1 MMRLSLAAFF
11 TLMCVPLCLVAQKYA
26 YIDSEY
32 ILTQITEYKAAQS
45 KIDALAE
52 EWSTDLTEKRTVI
65 ESMQR
70 SFKAEQVLLTASMR
84 EEKLAAIKEKE
95 AELEELQS
103 KRFGYEGELFS
114 KQQEFIKPLQD
125 RIYEAV
131 QKYAREKGY
140 DLIFDRAGAVTL
152 IYANGKFDKS
162 DDILAEMGV
171 APTATKDKS
180 RSRTPALPKV
190 NIPGLERLKEE
201 IKGSD
206 DQDTPPAAQPV
217 RTPPVTTGAPTTP
230 PAPRPGT
237 RPR

>member
-1 MMRLSLAAFF
+1 MIRHSSFF
-11 TLMCVPLCLVAQKYA
+11 VLLLWLCPIVVAAQKYA

-32 ILTQITEYKAAQS
+32 ILTQITEYKAAQA

-52 EWSTDLTEKRTVI
+52 EWSTELTEKRGIV
-65 ESMQR
+65 ESMHR

-84 EEKLAAIKEKE
+84 EDKMSEIKEKE

-103 KRFGYEGELFS
+103 KRFGYEGELWR
-114 KQQEFIKPLQD
+114 KQQELIKPLQD

-162 DDILAEMGV
+162 DDILTEMGV
-171 APTATKDKS
+171 APTATREKS
-180 RSRTPALPKV
+180 KSRTPVLPKV
-190 NIPGLERLKEE
+190 NVPGIERLKEE
-201 IKGSD
+201 LKGDDKENPSD
-206 DQDTPPAAQPV
+206 VSPG
-217 RTPPVTTGAPTTP
+217 RTPPPSGATP
-230 PAPRPGT
+230 PPNPAPRPGT